1 MTEPLATTPNAG
13 AELLDVD
20 QVAARLNV
28 GRSTV
33 FNLMSSNKLRSVKIG
48 QRRLVSEASLA
59 EFIEGLD
66 RQADANPWPQRPVR
80 RPKLP
85 YDGRCAP
92 EVSADVSQ

>member
-1 MTEPLATTPNAG
+1 MTEPSTTTANAG
-13 AELLDVD
+13 AQLLDVD
-20 QVAARLNV
+20 QVASRLNI

-33 FNLMSSNKLRSVKIG
+33 FNLISGNKLRSVKIG

-66 RQADANPWPQRPVR
+66 RQADANPWPPRPVR

-85 YDGRCAP
+85 CESRRAPEASP
-92 EVSADVSQ
+92 EVSQ

>member
-1 MTEPLATTPNAG
+1 MTEPLAKTSSAG
-13 AELLDVD
+13 VQLLDVD

-28 GRSTV
+28 GRSTA
-33 FNLMSSNKLRSVKIG
+33 FSLMSSNKLRSVKIG

-59 EFIEGLD
+59 EFIDGLD

-85 YDGRCAP
+85 YQGRSAP
-92 EVSADVSQ
+92 EVPPEVSR

>member
-1 MTEPLATTPNAG
+1 MSEPFATAPNAG
-13 AELLDVD
+13 AQLLDVD
-20 QVAARLNV
+20 QVASRLNV

-33 FNLMSSNKLRSVKIG
+33 FNLISGNKLRSVKIG

-66 RQADANPWPQRPVR
+66 RQADANPWPSRPVR

-85 YDGRCAP
+85 YGSRYAP
-92 EVSADVSQ
+92 EASPDVSQ

>member
-1 MTEPLATTPNAG
+1 MTEPLATTSRTG
-13 AELLDVD
+13 AQLLDVD

-33 FNLMSSNKLRSVKIG
+33 FNLMSSSKLRSVKIG

-66 RQADANPWPQRPVR
+66 RQADANPWPARPVR
-80 RPKLP
+80 RPQLP
-85 YDGRCAP
+85 YGGRDTH
-92 EVSADVSQ
+92 EVSPDVSQ

>member
-13 AELLDVD
+13 AKLLDVD

>member
-1 MTEPLATTPNAG
+1 MTEPLATTLNAG
-13 AELLDVD
+13 AQLLDVD
-20 QVAARLNV
+20 RVAARLNV

-66 RQADANPWPQRPVR
+66 RQADANPWPPRPVR

-85 YDGRCAP
+85 YDGRYAP
-92 EVSADVSQ
+92 EVSPDVSQ